1 MIVQLAF
8 GDYEHE
14 LQQTRRL
21 LDAIPDDKL
30 EFKPHTKS
38 WPLGGLAQHIA
49 QLPWWF
55 AETVRGDEFDLAA
68 WERLAPP
75 KSKQEIID
83 RFERNAAD
91 ARTALSALTPEALER
106 PWTLRSGSHVIFTMP
121 KAATL
126 RLSCISHLI
135 HHRAQLT
142 IYLRIIDA
150 KVPGLYGPSADEQ

>member
-8 GDYEHE
+8 SDYEHE

-30 EFKPHTKS
+30 EFKPHAKS

-55 AETVRGDEFDLAA
+55 AETVRSDEFDLAA

-91 ARTALSALTPEALER
+91 ARTALAGLTPEALER

-142 IYLRIIDA
+142 IYLRIVDA